1 MSEKNREEKPA
12 TGWKPPQR
20 GRISTD
26 GMGKV
31 KLPRPSGVDTGCEA
45 ARPVEPQE
53 MDTHIDS
60 LSGQMDSLKHAL
72 VSHARFRSIIDQAD
86 EAIFVIDPETDKFVD
101 ANETA
106 LRWLGLSRQQLLEIT
121 TDDVDVEFPLAY
133 PESESEPSAN
143 TRDLRRSWVC
153 NRVHRRRDGTCFP
166 VEVAVS
172 QRRYANRT
180 YTLVVARESRQQQ
193 KTEQAVRDSQ
203 AAHRVER
210 QELQTRIEE
219 LSSEMASLRRTLASL
234 SRFRSLIDQADEA
247 IFVIDPE
254 TGKFVDANETA
265 LRWLGMP
272 RPQLLS
278 STIKDVDVEF
288 PLGCPNG
295 ATGSD
300 KDARKVRRPWVCG
313 RVHRRRDGS
322 DFPVEVAVAERTFAN
337 RTYTL
342 VIARERKKS
351 RQAEQE
357 LRETEERYTSLFEN
371 TLDPVYLTG
380 ENGRIAEVNEAAV
393 ELWGYER
400 GEMIDLK
407 ARRLYDAVPDARQ
420 FGENVQKHGFVK
432 DLPIS
437 LRTKDGVVL
446 PGLLTAI
453 PRNAGNGTFGGY
465 QCLVRPQIVQ
475 PQSGSWTTAS
485 VAGSSS
491 EGAVSESAAPPS
503 PGAAGGDELVESWS
517 QYEEMKTAPGSG
529 EPSIEDLLGV
539 RQSLSDSA
547 TELIDPWML
556 SDVTK
561 KVPVS
566 VEELLGVAGPPE
578 EDAPG
583 GGEETAASSESS
595 PDSKDSAVP
604 GAPPSQSAA
613 APGQESVEHGGQSAG
628 EEATFV
634 VEQPVP
640 ETKRT
645 ADAGRGPGDAP
656 TTPDVLLGAVSGSTA
671 QREEPAV
678 TARRP
683 NRRLD
688 RPDARSTAG
697 VHREALRRHTPMPR
711 NPGQLSTFQH
721 WPLMLVLGGAVAVFA
736 WTDLARLTFGYNS
749 GFEEWLLGVRTLG
762 LALLALGALG
772 QLWRR
777 TAMAI
782 AAAVLLLGIV
792 LMGAYVEYVL
802 HFPFELGDV
811 VPDTKAALDN
821 AIFRVSG
828 FTAATVL
835 FCGWV
840 SWRIWTDVR
849 PKPDEQSL

>member
-1 MSEKNREEKPA
+1 M
-12 TGWKPPQR
+12 
-20 GRISTD
+20 
-26 GMGKV
+26 
-31 KLPRPSGVDTGCEA
+31 
-45 ARPVEPQE
+45 
-53 MDTHIDS
+53 
-60 LSGQMDSLKHAL
+60 
-72 VSHARFRSIIDQAD
+72 
-86 EAIFVIDPETDKFVD
+86 
-101 ANETA
+101 
-106 LRWLGLSRQQLLEIT
+106 
-121 TDDVDVEFPLAY
+121 
-133 PESESEPSAN
+133 
-143 TRDLRRSWVC
+143 
-153 NRVHRRRDGTCFP
+153 
-166 VEVAVS
+166 
-172 QRRYANRT
+172 
-180 YTLVVARESRQQQ
+180 
-193 KTEQAVRDSQ
+193 
-203 AAHRVER
+203 
-210 QELQTRIEE
+210 
-219 LSSEMASLRRTLASL
+219 
-234 SRFRSLIDQADEA
+234 
-247 IFVIDPE
+247 
-254 TGKFVDANETA
+254 
-265 LRWLGMP
+265 
-272 RPQLLS
+272 
-278 STIKDVDVEF
+278 
-288 PLGCPNG
+288 
-295 ATGSD
+295 
-300 KDARKVRRPWVCG
+300 
-313 RVHRRRDGS
+313 
-322 DFPVEVAVAERTFAN
+322 
-337 RTYTL
+337 
-342 VIARERKKS
+342 
-351 RQAEQE
+351 
-357 LRETEERYTSLFEN
+357 
-371 TLDPVYLTG
+371 
-380 ENGRIAEVNEAAV
+380 
-393 ELWGYER
+393 
-400 GEMIDLK
+400 
-407 ARRLYDAVPDARQ
+407 
-420 FGENVQKHGFVK
+420 
-432 DLPIS
+432 
-437 LRTKDGVVL
+437 
-446 PGLLTAI
+446 
-453 PRNAGNGTFGGY
+453 
-465 QCLVRPQIVQ
+465 
-475 PQSGSWTTAS
+475 
-485 VAGSSS
+485 
-491 EGAVSESAAPPS
+491 
-503 PGAAGGDELVESWS
+503 ESWS

-583 GGEETAASSESS
+583 GGEKSAAPGESS
-595 PDSKDSAVP
+595 PDSEDSAVP

-613 APGQESVEHGGQSAG
+613 ALGQESVGHGGQRAG
-628 EEATFV
+628 EEATLV
-634 VEQPVP
+634 VEQPIP
-640 ETKRT
+640 ETKRA
-645 ADAGRGPGDAP
+645 ADAGRGPGNGP

-782 AAAVLLLGIV
+782 AVAVLLLGIV

-840 SWRIWTDVR
+840 SWRIWTEVR